1 MKIRKKKMKLKGKVK
16 KYLMDKLNDNEKL
29 HFSLLDPFKI
39 NSSEE
44 LKYIAKNLYN
54 VGTDAFLIGGTLGVS
69 KDKLDFVISLL
80 DDYEIP
86 KIIFPSNI
94 NLLSEKADALLFL
107 SLLNSDD
114 IYYVIGAQI
123 VAAPIIK
130 MLQIEVIPTAYV
142 IVGHGGTAAHIGK
155 ARVIPYDNFE
165 LATAYTLAA
174 EYLGMDFV
182 YLEAGSGAP
191 EPIRPE
197 MISFIKKASSIPLII
212 GGGIRS
218 VEVALKLVEAG
229 ANIIVTGNIIERD
242 VDKAIKIIRGIKN
255 K

>member
-1 MKIRKKKMKLKGKVK
+1 MKLKGKVK
-16 KYLMDKLNDNEKL
+16 KYLIDKISNNEKL
-29 HFSLLDPFKI
+29 HFSLLDPYKI
-39 NSSEE
+39 NSKDE
-44 LKYIAKNLYN
+44 LKFIAKNLYDA
-54 VGTDAFLIGGTLGVS
+54 GTDAFLIGGTLGVS
-69 KDKLDFVISLL
+69 KEKLDFVLSSL

-114 IYYVIGAQI
+114 IYYIIGAQI

-130 MLQIEVIPTAYV
+130 MLQLEAIPTAYV
-142 IVGHGGTAAHIGK
+142 IVGHGGTAAHVGR

-165 LATAYTLAA
+165 LAAAYTLAA
-174 EYLGMDFV
+174 EYLGMNFV

-191 EPIRPE
+191 EPIKPE
-197 MISFIKKASSIPLII
+197 MVSFIKKTTNIPLII

-218 VEVALKLVEAG
+218 TEIAIKLAESG
-229 ANIIVTGNIIERD
+229 ADIIVTGNIIESD
-242 VDKAIKIIRGIKN
+242 VEKAIKIIRGIKN
-255 K
+255 TKYKGI